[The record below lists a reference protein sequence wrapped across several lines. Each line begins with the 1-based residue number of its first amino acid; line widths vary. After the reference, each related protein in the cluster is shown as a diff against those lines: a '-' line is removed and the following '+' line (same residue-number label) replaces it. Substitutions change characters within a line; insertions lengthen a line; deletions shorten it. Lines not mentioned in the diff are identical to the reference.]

1 MLVHVEVQGQ
11 PDAAFPRRMF
21 TLPDDLELQY
31 TDAIFAIE
39 ESLKMPYVSY
49 VERRGEA
56 RGKVHGAGLLLRDL
70 LEQRFG
76 VIPAEALERLE
87 QADADRLG
95 CSFCASGS
103 TSPSCVFCRAK
114 RHKYHL

>member
-1 MLVHVEVQGQ
+1 LLVHVEVQGQ

-87 QADADRLG
+87 QADAERLMAWG
-95 CSFCASGS
+95 RRVLAAQ
-103 TSPSCVFCRAK
+103 TLDEVFVEDPR
-114 RHKYHL
+114 